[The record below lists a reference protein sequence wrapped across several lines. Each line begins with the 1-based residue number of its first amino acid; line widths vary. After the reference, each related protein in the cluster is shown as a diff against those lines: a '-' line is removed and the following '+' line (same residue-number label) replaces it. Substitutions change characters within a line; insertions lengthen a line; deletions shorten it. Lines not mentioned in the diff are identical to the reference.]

1 MIIGLTGSLAAG
13 KEVVS
18 EFFIKKDFVYFSLS
32 QEVRNVA
39 KERGIELTR
48 KNLQDLGNELRETEG
63 IGVLAKRVLNKIK
76 ADKNFNFIIDGI
88 RNPAEINVL
97 KKLDNFLLIA
107 VDAPKEIRFNRF
119 VKRNRESD
127 PKTWDGFLK
136 VDARDKG
143 EGESKTGQ
151 GVGKCMEKADFTLE
165 NNGTLEEIQNKVN
178 KLYNKI
184 KNPTFTNNQA
194 STHYAQTE

>member
-18 EFFIKKDFVYFSLS
+18 DFFKEKGFIYFSLS
-32 QEVRNVA
+32 NEVRQVA

-48 KNLQDLGNELRETEG
+48 KNLQDIGNELRETKG

-76 ADKNFNFIIDGI
+76 TNKSSNFIIDGI
-88 RNPAEINVL
+88 RNPAEIDIL
-97 KKLDNFLLIA
+97 KELNNFFLIA
-107 VDAPKEIRFNRF
+107 VDAPKEIRFERF
-119 VKRNRESD
+119 VKRDRESD

-143 EGESKTGQ
+143 EGESETGQ
-151 GVGKCMEKADFTLE
+151 GVGRCMERADFTLS
-165 NNGTLEEIQNKVN
+165 NNGTLEEIQNKISE
-178 KLYNKI
+178 LYNKI
-184 KNPTFTNNQA
+184 NKLN
-194 STHYAQTE
+194 

>member
-18 EFFIKKDFVYFSLS
+18 DFFKEKNFVYFSLS
-32 QEVRNVA
+32 QEVRSVA

-63 IGVLAKRVLNKIK
+63 IGVLAKRILNKIK
-76 ADKNFNFIIDGI
+76 ENSNPNIIVDGI
-88 RNPAEINVL
+88 RNPAEIDVL
-97 KKLDNFLLIA
+97 KELNNFFLIA
-107 VDAPKEIRFNRF
+107 VDAPKKIRFDRF

-127 PKTWDGFLK
+127 PKIWEEFLK

-143 EGESKTGQ
+143 EGESETGQ
-151 GVGKCMEKADFTLE
+151 GVGKCMGRADFTLE
-165 NNGTLEEIQNKVN
+165 NNSTLEEIQNKLEI
-178 KLYNKI
+178 LYPNLL
-184 KNPTFTNNQA
+184 N
-194 STHYAQTE
+194 